1 MRNLLIATFFLAAPL
16 LTSHAARAQS
26 IAGMWDATINF
37 NDTEIPFKM
46 GISGEGANVKGWFF
60 NGDDKEISNSGKLEN
75 GALEL
80 DFDSYLAKLT
90 ATVKNGV
97 IEGEYGPILK
107 KMYRVRATRALAAVK
122 SAKATDSNVFL
133 RTPST
138 LPQSSNGGNPTSL
151 GNSVPSVSGQWDL
164 EGVASSKGEKTWR
177 MILRQSGTDISGA
190 ILRVDGDTG
199 TLTGSFKDG
208 KFVLSHF
215 SGSRPALLI
224 LKPASDGTID
234 VSLSG
239 LHGFSEMKAVRPA
252 EARAKGLPA
261 PTDADLHTTVKDPSK
276 PFPFSF
282 PDLNGHVIANTDPRF
297 RGKVVLVVITGS
309 WCPNCHDEA
318 PFLETLHEKYHSQG
332 LEIVALSFEEADQLK
347 NPTRLKAF
355 IKEYGIKYTVLLG
368 GETDSAKEKLTQAV
382 NWDAWPTTFFVGR
395 DGVVRGAHAGFPSPG
410 SGELYK
416 QEKDEMV
423 AKVEKLLAEN
433 QTSRR

>member
-1 MRNLLIATFFLAAPL
+1 MRKLLTATLFLVAPL
-16 LTSHAARAQS
+16 LTSTAARAQS

-37 NDTEIPFKM
+37 NDTEIPFRM
-46 GISGEGANVKGWFF
+46 GISGDGASVKGWFF
-60 NGDDKEISNSGKLEN
+60 NGDDKEISNSGKLQN

-90 ATVKNGV
+90 ATVKDGV

-107 KMYRVRATRALAAVK
+107 KMYRVKATRETGKPATTSG
-122 SAKATDSNVFL
+122 SA
-133 RTPST
+133 PSI
-138 LPQSSNGGNPTSL
+138 
-151 GNSVPSVSGQWDL
+151 SGQWDL

-177 MILRQSGTDISGA
+177 LILRQSGAEISGA
-190 ILRVDGDTG
+190 VLRVDGDTG
-199 TLTGSFKDG
+199 TMTGSFQNG

-224 LKPASDGTID
+224 LKPASDGTMD

-252 EARAKGLPA
+252 EARAKGLPE
-261 PTDADLHTTVKDPSK
+261 PTDADLHTTVKDPK
-276 PFPFSF
+276 APFAFSF
-282 PDLNGHVIANTDPRF
+282 PDLNGHVVSNTDPRF
-297 RGKVVLVVITGS
+297 RGKVVLINITGS

-318 PFLETLHEKYHSQG
+318 PFLAAMYNKYHDQG

-368 GETDSAKEKLTQAV
+368 GETDSAKAKLTQAV

-395 DGVVRGAHAGFPSPG
+395 DGIVRGAHAGFPSPG

-416 QEKDEMV
+416 QEKDEFV

>member
-1 MRNLLIATFFLAAPL
+1 
-16 LTSHAARAQS
+16 
-26 IAGMWDATINF
+26 MWDATINF

-80 DFDSYLAKLT
+80 NFDSYLAKLT

-107 KMYRVRATRALAAVK
+107 KMYRVRASRATGKPAIQGG
-122 SAKATDSNVFL
+122 SA
-133 RTPST
+133 PSI
-138 LPQSSNGGNPTSL
+138 
-151 GNSVPSVSGQWDL
+151 SGQWDL

-177 MILRQSGTDISGA
+177 MILRQSGAEISGA

-199 TLTGSFKDG
+199 TMTGSFQDG

-224 LKPASDGTID
+224 LKPASDGTMD

-252 EARAKGLPA
+252 EARAKGLPE
-261 PTDADLHTTVKDPSK
+261 PTDADLHTTVKDPK
-276 PFPFSF
+276 APFSFSF
-282 PDLNGHVIANTDPRF
+282 PDLNGHVVSNTDPRF
-297 RGKVVLVVITGS
+297 RGKVVLINITGS

-318 PFLETLHEKYHSQG
+318 PFLAALYDKYHDQG
-332 LEIVALSFEEADQLK
+332 LEVVALSFEEADQLK

-368 GETDSAKEKLTQAV
+368 GETDSAKAKLTQAV

-416 QEKDEMV
+416 QEKDEFV

>member
-1 MRNLLIATFFLAAPL
+1 MRKLFIATLFLAAPL
-16 LTSHAARAQS
+16 FLSSTARAQS

-80 DFDSYLAKLT
+80 DFDSYLAKLN

-107 KMYRVRATRALAAVK
+107 KMYKVRATRATGKPAITGG
-122 SAKATDSNVFL
+122 SA
-133 RTPST
+133 P
-138 LPQSSNGGNPTSL
+138 PI
-151 GNSVPSVSGQWDL
+151 SGQWDL

-177 MILRQSGTDISGA
+177 MVLRQSGSEISGA
-190 ILRVDGDTG
+190 VLRVDGDTG
-199 TLTGSFKDG
+199 TLSGSFKDG

-224 LKPASDGTID
+224 LKPASDGTLD

-252 EARAKGLPA
+252 EARAKGLPE
-261 PTDADLHTTVKDPSK
+261 PTDADLHTTVKDPK
-276 PFPFSF
+276 APFAFSF
-282 PDLNGHVIANTDPRF
+282 PDLNGNVVSNTDSRF
-297 RGKVVLVVITGS
+297 RGKVVLINITGS

-318 PFLETLHEKYHSQG
+318 PFLAALYNKYHDQG
-332 LEIVALSFEEADQLK
+332 LEVVALSFEEADQLT

-368 GETDSAKEKLTQAV
+368 GETDSAKAKLTQAV

-395 DGVVRGAHAGFPSPG
+395 DGLVRGAHAGFPSPG

-416 QEKDEMV
+416 QEKDEFV

>member
-1 MRNLLIATFFLAAPL
+1 MRKLLIAPLFLAAPL
-16 LTSHAARAQS
+16 LTSTAARAQS

-46 GISGEGANVKGWFF
+46 GISGDGANVKGWFF

-107 KMYRVRATRALAAVK
+107 KMYRVRATRATGK
-122 SAKATDSNVFL
+122 SVA
-133 RTPST
+133 
-138 LPQSSNGGNPTSL
+138 SSGSAP
-151 GNSVPSVSGQWDL
+151 PVSGQWDL

-177 MILRQSGTDISGA
+177 MILRQSGADISGA

-199 TLTGSFKDG
+199 TLTGSFQDG

-224 LKPASDGTID
+224 LKPASDGTMD

-252 EARAKGLPA
+252 EARAKGLPE
-261 PTDADLHTTVKDPSK
+261 PTDADLHTTVKDPK
-276 PFPFSF
+276 APFAFSF
-282 PDLNGHVIANTDPRF
+282 PDLNGNVISNTDARF
-297 RGKVVLVVITGS
+297 RGKVVLINITGS

-318 PFLETLHEKYHSQG
+318 PFLAALYNKYHDQG
-332 LEIVALSFEEADQLK
+332 LEVVALSFEEADQLK

-368 GETDSAKEKLTQAV
+368 GETDSAKTKLTQAV

-395 DGVVRGAHAGFPSPG
+395 DGLVRGAHAGFPSPG

-416 QEKDEMV
+416 QEKDEFV

>member
-1 MRNLLIATFFLAAPL
+1 MRKLLTATLFLLAPL
-16 LTSHAARAQS
+16 FTSPAARAQS

-46 GISGEGANVKGWFF
+46 GISGDGANVKGWFF
-60 NGDDKEISNSGKLEN
+60 NGDDKEISNRGKLEN

-90 ATVKNGV
+90 ATVKDGV

-107 KMYRVRATRALAAVK
+107 KMYKVTATRATGKPVVAGG
-122 SAKATDSNVFL
+122 SA
-133 RTPST
+133 
-138 LPQSSNGGNPTSL
+138 
-151 GNSVPSVSGQWDL
+151 PSVSGQWDL

-177 MILRQSGTDISGA
+177 MILRQSGGEISGA

-252 EARAKGLPA
+252 EARAKGLPE
-261 PTDADLHTTVKDPSK
+261 PTDADLHTTVKDPK
-276 PFPFSF
+276 APFAFSF
-282 PDLNGHVIANTDPRF
+282 PDLNGNVVSNTDARF
-297 RGKVVLVVITGS
+297 RGKVVLINITGS

-318 PFLETLHEKYHSQG
+318 PFLAAMYNKYHDQG
-332 LEIVALSFEEADQLK
+332 LEIVALSFEEADQLT

-368 GETDSAKEKLTQAV
+368 GETNSAKEKLTQAV

-395 DGVVRGAHAGFPSPG
+395 DGLVRGAHAGFPSPG

-416 QEKDEMV
+416 QEKDEFV